1 MVKHIVMWKI
11 QGVNGQSKEETA
23 QEIKRTLEDLNG
35 KIEGLIHL
43 EVGIDFLQS
52 DASYDVVLYSELA
65 NKEAL
70 DFYQNHPLH
79 VKAATEVVKPAAT
92 SRIVVDVINNKQ

>member
-52 DASYDVVLYSELA
+52 DASYDVVLYSPKI
-65 NKEAL
+65 KENGNA
-70 DFYQNHPLH
+70 YQPEEKT
-79 VKAATEVVKPAAT
+79 VKDLLLLLVF
-92 SRIVVDVINNKQ
+92 

>member
-23 QEIKRTLEDLNG
+23 QTIKRTLEDLNG

-43 EVGIDFLQS
+43 EVGLDFLQS
-52 DASYDVVLYSELA
+52 EASYDVVLYSELTD
-65 NKEAL
+65 KEAL

-92 SRIVVDVINNKQ
+92 SRMVVDYEM

>member
-70 DFYQNHPLH
+70 DFYQNHALQ
-79 VKAATEVVKPAAT
+79 VNSETEVVL
-92 SRIVVDVINNKQ
+92 RNVINNKQ

>member
-11 QGVNGQSKEETA
+11 KEVNNQSKEETA
-23 QEIKRTLEDLNG
+23 QRIKATLEDLNG
-35 KIEGLIHL
+35 QIEGLINL

-52 DASYDVVLYSELA
+52 DMSYDVVLYSELA
-65 NKEAL
+65 DKAAL

-79 VKAATEVVKPAAT
+79 MKVATEVIKPVVI
-92 SRIVVDVINNKQ
+92 SRVVVDYEV

>member
-43 EVGIDFLQS
+43 EVGIDFLH
-52 DASYDVVLYSELA
+52 SELA

-92 SRIVVDVINNKQ
+92 SRIVVDYEM

>member
-35 KIEGLIHL
+35 KKI
-43 EVGIDFLQS
+43 VRR
-52 DASYDVVLYSELA
+52 
-65 NKEAL
+65 
-70 DFYQNHPLH
+70 QNSIMT
-79 VKAATEVVKPAAT
+79 K
-92 SRIVVDVINNKQ
+92 SRTPG

>member
-52 DASYDVVLYSELA
+52 DASYDVV
-65 NKEAL
+65 
-70 DFYQNHPLH
+70 
-79 VKAATEVVKPAAT
+79 KPAAT
-92 SRIVVDVINNKQ
+92 SRIVVDYEM

>member
-52 DASYDVVLYSELA
+52 DASCCFIFRVS
-65 NKEAL
+65 
-70 DFYQNHPLH
+70 
-79 VKAATEVVKPAAT
+79 
-92 SRIVVDVINNKQ
+92 KQRGIRFLSKSSTTC

>member
-70 DFYQNHPLH
+70 DFYQNHPL
-79 VKAATEVVKPAAT
+79 
-92 SRIVVDVINNKQ
+92 

>member
-1 MVKHIVMWKI
+1 MALI
-11 QGVNGQSKEETA
+11 QCPECNQPISDKALKCPKCGFPIQ
-23 QEIKRTLEDLNG
+23 DYLNG

-92 SRIVVDVINNKQ
+92 SRIVVDYEM

>member
-52 DASYDVVLYSELA
+52 DAS
-65 NKEAL
+65 
-70 DFYQNHPLH
+70 
-79 VKAATEVVKPAAT
+79 
-92 SRIVVDVINNKQ
+92 

>member
-65 NKEAL
+65 NKEAS
-70 DFYQNHPLH
+70 DCKKSIP
-79 VKAATEVVKPAAT
+79 T
-92 SRIVVDVINNKQ
+92 SK